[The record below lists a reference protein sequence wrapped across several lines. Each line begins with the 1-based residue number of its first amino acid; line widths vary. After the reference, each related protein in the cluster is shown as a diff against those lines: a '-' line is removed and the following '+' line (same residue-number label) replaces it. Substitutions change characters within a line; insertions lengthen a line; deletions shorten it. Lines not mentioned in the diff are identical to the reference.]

1 MLNLSCCHED
11 DLQAKDQLN
20 LLRANIGLT
29 QMLTYVRSSILI
41 MVTVIMPFITM
52 LRSINTL
59 TADEE
64 MANVFGES
72 DLLIWQKVHLSL

>member
-1 MLNLSCCHED
+1 M
-11 DLQAKDQLN
+11 QAKDQLN

-52 LRSINTL
+52 LRSINTV

-64 MANVFGES
+64 MTNVFGES
-72 DLLIWQKVHLSL
+72 DLLIWQKVDLPLVPVFNIGLTR